1 MESGLYSRRSERYF
15 AFPETNE
22 SRSQMTMGASVV
34 RNISAISGAISF
46 TGVWTST
53 VLSTEERTSR
63 INEDVEVS
71 FVKKSMEDMI
81 FRG

>member
-1 MESGLYSRRSERYF
+1 MESGLFSRRLERYF
-15 AFPETNE
+15 AFLEANE

-34 RNISAISGAISF
+34 RSISAISGALSF
-46 TGVWTST
+46 AGVWTST

-71 FVKKSMEDMI
+71 FVKKSMEGSMI
-81 FRG
+81 